1 MANAINDRL
10 QKTLNGI
17 NVDSRLS
24 TWLWLLLKSQA
35 SHATPRKPEEL
46 EELGKI
52 GELGSPGMRDRMA
65 DLIQKTQGGT
75 EFIET
80 QSASSLLPEK
90 DLEWIT
96 SNKRQNLFIVR
107 KLIEKN
113 GNQPI
118 MPPTNLTDR
127 ALTIAMIDI
136 WAIEKNHKSW
146 TINLI
151 KFEWEQHSSSDHIF
165 KWLDNSDI
173 EKRLETAWEITKKK
187 FPILTSQQKAPKEKD
202 EFIILLDTQFI
213 TTPDKILLMESIK
226 KRWSQNKYR
235 AKLTGK
241 KQYNFILSEK
251 AINRLD
257 KLADKYDLRRTEVLE
272 ILLQMEE
279 EKGIYISERK
289 ALTKLI

>member
-10 QKTLNGI
+10 QKTLNGL

-24 TWLWLLLKSQA
+24 TWLWLLLKSQT
-35 SHATPRKPEEL
+35 SHAAPRKPEEL
-46 EELGKI
+46 KELVKL

-65 DLIQKTQGGT
+65 DLIQNTQGSA
-75 EFIET
+75 EFIEEN
-80 QSASSLLPEK
+80 SALFLLPEK

-96 SNKRQNLFIVR
+96 SNRRQNRFIVR
-107 KLIEKN
+107 KLIEKYDY
-113 GNQPI
+113 QSI

-127 ALTIAMIDI
+127 PLTIAMLDM
-136 WAIEKNHKSW
+136 WAIEKNQKSW
-146 TINLI
+146 IINQI

-165 KWLDNSDI
+165 KWFDSSDI
-173 EKRLETAWEITKKK
+173 EQRLETAWEITKRK
-187 FPILTSQQKAPKEKD
+187 FPLLTSQQNTPKEKD
-202 EFIILLDTQFI
+202 DFIILLDTQLI
-213 TTPDKILLMESIK
+213 TTPEKILLMESIK

-241 KQYNFILSEK
+241 KQYNFILSDK

-257 KLADKYDLRRTEVLE
+257 RLADKYDLKRTEVLE
-272 ILLQMEE
+272 ILIQMEE

-289 ALTKLI
+289 ALTKLT

>member
-235 AKLTGK
+235 KKLTGK

-251 AINRLD
+251 EINRLD